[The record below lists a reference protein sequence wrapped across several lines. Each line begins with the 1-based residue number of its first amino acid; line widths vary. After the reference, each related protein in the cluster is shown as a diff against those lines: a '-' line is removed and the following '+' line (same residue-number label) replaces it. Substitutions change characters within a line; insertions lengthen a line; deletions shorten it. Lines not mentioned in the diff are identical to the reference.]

1 MANPAATVAQ
11 TPAPLEVSP
20 EGLLHAYRLDGQ
32 GGCEILSWDDLPQAG
47 DPQRPLWIHLDRTAV
62 RARCWLE
69 RDSGL
74 NSFLCEALLS
84 DESRPR
90 CTAFPE
96 GTLLILRGVNL
107 NPGEDP
113 DDMISLRLWITPT
126 RVISLRRMRINAID
140 DVRQVLLG
148 GHGPTS
154 LGGLV
159 VMLIERLIDNM
170 EPVLDEL
177 EDFMSELEDAV
188 MEADAQLR
196 GRISNCRRQVI
207 SLRRHIAPQ
216 RDALA
221 HLTVEDLEWLTQQQ
235 RWHLRESIDQIIR
248 YVEDLDMLR
257 ERSAVLQDTLLNRL
271 SEQLNRNMY
280 LLSIVTTLFLPLSFV
295 TGLLGINVG
304 GIPGSQSS
312 IAFAV
317 VCGLILL
324 AGIGEYWLFKR
335 LRLL

>member
-1 MANPAATVAQ
+1 MT
-11 TPAPLEVSP
+11 
-20 EGLLHAYRLDGQ
+20 
-32 GGCEILSWDDLPQAG
+32 WDDLHQVD
-47 DPQRPLWIHLDRTAV
+47 DPERPVWIHLDRTAA

-69 RDSGL
+69 QDSGL
-74 NSFLCEALLS
+74 NSFLCETLLS

-90 CTAFPE
+90 CTVFPE

-113 DDMISLRLWITPT
+113 DDMISLRLWITPC
-126 RVISLRRMRINAID
+126 RIISLRRMKVNAID
-140 DVRQVLLG
+140 DVREALLG
-148 GHGPTS
+148 HRGPTT

-159 VMLIERLIDNM
+159 VMIIERLIDNM

-177 EDFMSELEDAV
+177 EDFMSELEDIV
-188 MEADAQLR
+188 MEADAHLR

-207 SLRRHIAPQ
+207 TLRRHIAPQ

-221 HLTVEDLEWLTQQQ
+221 FLTVEEMKWLTQQQ

-248 YVEDLDMLR
+248 YVENLDMLR
-257 ERSAVLQDTLLNRL
+257 ERATVLQDTLLNHL

-280 LLSIVTTLFLPLSFV
+280 LLSIVTTLFLPLSFM

-304 GIPGSQSS
+304 GIPGSNSP
-312 IAFAV
+312 IAFV
-317 VCGLILL
+317 IVCALML
-324 AGIGEYWLFKR
+324 AGGFFEYWLFKR

>member
-1 MANPAATVAQ
+1 MANPGATIAQ

-32 GGCEILSWDDLPQAG
+32 GGCEALTWSDLPQAG
-47 DPQRPLWIHLDRTAV
+47 DPQRPMWIHLDRTAV

-90 CTAFPE
+90 CTVFPE

-126 RVISLRRMRINAID
+126 RVISLRRMKVNAID
-140 DVRQVLLG
+140 EVRQALLG

-159 VMLIERLIDNM
+159 VMLIEQLIDNM

-188 MEADAQLR
+188 MEADAKLR

-207 SLRRHIAPQ
+207 TLRRHIAPQ

-221 HLTVEDLEWLTQQQ
+221 HLSVEDLEWLTQQQ

-248 YVEDLDMLR
+248 YVENLDVLR
-257 ERSAVLQDTLLNRL
+257 ERAAVLQDTLLNRV

-304 GIPGSQSS
+304 GIPGSNSP
-312 IAFAV
+312 IAFAI
-317 VCGLILL
+317 VCGLILMGG
-324 AGIGEYWLFKR
+324 GIELWLFKR
-335 LRLL
+335 FRLL